1 MEKDKILEGKK
12 EEKVENPENSIMDD
26 LGDTSAPEEPEMDSD
41 KPVDNISNFPS
52 PTEEQMEDADLV
64 PAPKDEEPSE
74 PVKEEDVPADSVQPE
89 SEPEPSAPDMFD
101 EFLDATEEGKDEPV
115 QSEAELHEEN
125 GVMEAPIK
133 MFTQSQVDDIA
144 GKTRLETREKTF
156 RYIYDR
162 YGVNSEEE
170 LDDLIGN
177 AQRYDSLKEAYD
189 SERAEAKM
197 AKEASDNELRD
208 IKEKVALLES
218 GIDKDRYEDAKFI
231 LKGKGLDVTIDNIQS
246 ELATHPEW
254 RKVEVAE
261 SKPADNKFV
270 KVSEGSVGQMPSEP
284 VSKLSVL
291 GNEPNA
297 DSEDVVSDEELKAM
311 RMFKV

>member
-1 MEKDKILEGKK
+1 MEKDKLLEGKIEEQV
-12 EEKVENPENSIMDD
+12 EEKAD
-26 LGDTSAPEEPEMDSD
+26 LGDTSAPEEQAQPAMDAD
-41 KPVDNISNFPS
+41 APVDNISNFPS
-52 PTEEQMEDADLV
+52 PTEEQMEDADLTPSENAVENESEEAIEPDVEAPVV
-64 PAPKDEEPSE
+64 PSEEPAEPEQSGDDVFDEFLGDATPSE
-74 PVKEEDVPADSVQPE
+74 PVQA
-89 SEPEPSAPDMFD
+89 EPEM
-101 EFLDATEEGKDEPV
+101 
-115 QSEAELHEEN
+115 HEEN

-189 SERAEAKM
+189 ADKLEFKHSREA
-197 AKEASDNELRD
+197 ADNELRD

-218 GIDKDRYEDAKFI
+218 GIDKDRYDDAKFI
-231 LKGKGLDVTIDNIQS
+231 LKGKGLDVTIENIQN

-254 RKVEVAE
+254 RKIEKAE
-261 SKPADNKFV
+261 EKPADQNFV
-270 KVSEGSVGQMPSEP
+270 KTSEGSVGQMPSEP

-291 GNEPNA
+291 GNEPLST
-297 DSEDVVSDEELKAM
+297 SEEVLDDEEKRAM
-311 RMFKV
+311 RMFKL

>member
-1 MEKDKILEGKK
+1 MEKDKLLEGKTEEQV
-12 EEKVENPENSIMDD
+12 EEKAD
-26 LGDTSAPEEPEMDSD
+26 LGDTSAPEEQAQPAMDAD
-41 KPVDNISNFPS
+41 APVDNISNFPS
-52 PTEEQMEDADLV
+52 PTEEQMEDADLTPSENAVENESEEAIEPDVEAPVV
-64 PAPKDEEPSE
+64 PAEEPTEPEPSGDDVFDEFLGDATPSE
-74 PVKEEDVPADSVQPE
+74 PVQAEE
-89 SEPEPSAPDMFD
+89 M
-101 EFLDATEEGKDEPV
+101 
-115 QSEAELHEEN
+115 HEEN
-125 GVMEAPIK
+125 GVVEAPIK

-189 SERAEAKM
+189 ADKLEFKHSR
-197 AKEASDNELRD
+197 EASDNELRD

-218 GIDKDRYEDAKFI
+218 GIDKDRYDDAKFI
-231 LKGKGLDVTIDNIQS
+231 LKGKGLDVTIENIQN

-254 RKVEVAE
+254 RKIEKAE
-261 SKPADNKFV
+261 SKPAEQNFV
-270 KVSEGSVGQMPSEP
+270 KTSEGSVGQMPSEP

-291 GNEPNA
+291 GNEPSSHS
-297 DSEDVVSDEELKAM
+297 DDELEDEEKLAM
-311 RMFKV
+311 RMFKL